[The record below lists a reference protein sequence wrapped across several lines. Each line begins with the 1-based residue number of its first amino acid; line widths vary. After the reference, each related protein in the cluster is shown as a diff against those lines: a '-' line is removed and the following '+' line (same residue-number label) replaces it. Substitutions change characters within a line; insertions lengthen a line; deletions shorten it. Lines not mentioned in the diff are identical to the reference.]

1 MNPISF
7 ITRPISDLTNAVL
20 MPVKAVFVVGLC
32 WSINAMTYSGVWW
45 VKWVALGM
53 GVATVVALARGLR
66 TLLVLALAGWVGV
79 KIYKRY
85 GPAARSQF
93 DAWVA
98 RTSPGAAQMLQAWTA
113 AHAAQ
118 GNFDAGTGNSASGR
132 PH

>member
-7 ITRPISDLTNAVL
+7 ITRPVKDLSNAVL
-20 MPVKAVFVVGLC
+20 MPFKAVFVVGLC
-32 WSINAMTYSGVWW
+32 WAINAMTYSGVWW

-53 GVATVVALARGLR
+53 GIATVVALARGLR
-66 TLLVLALAGWVGV
+66 TLLVLALAGWVGM

-98 RTSPGAAQMLQAWTA
+98 RSNPGAAQMLQAWTSATGA
-113 AHAAQ
+113 A
-118 GNFDAGTGNSASGR
+118 GSAESATSQR

>member
-1 MNPISF
+1 MNPLSF
-7 ITRPISDLTNAVL
+7 ITRPIKDLTNAVL
-20 MPVKAVFVVGLC
+20 MPFKAVFVVGLC
-32 WSINAMTYSGVWW
+32 WAINAMTYSGVWW

-53 GVATVVALARGLR
+53 GIATVVALARGLR

-98 RTSPGAAQMLQAWTA
+98 RTNPGAAQMFQAWTA
-113 AHAAQ
+113 APAAQ
-118 GNFDAGTGNSASGR
+118 GNFDTGASANGR